1 MKQCTNKGMGYL
13 LKTVSIQVAELG
25 PESEIT
31 LIRLK
36 GVLDADTA
44 PDLAKVI
51 DDLLGKK
58 RYNCII
64 DLGGVEY
71 ISSNGWAVFAGC
83 LKEIRQNDGDLK
95 LVQMLPDIYEVFEL
109 LEFHRIFRTY
119 SSVEEAMKDFL
130 AARNS

>member
-1 MKQCTNKGMGYL
+1 MRDL
-13 LKTVSIQVAELG
+13 LRTVSIQVVELG
-25 PESEIT
+25 PQSEIT

-58 RYNCII
+58 RYNFII
-64 DLGGVEY
+64 DLEGVEY
-71 ISSNGWAVFAGC
+71 ISSNGWAVFASC
-83 LKEIRQNDGDLK
+83 LKQIRQNGGDLK
-95 LVQMLPDIYEVFEL
+95 LVQILPDIYKVFEL

-119 SSVEEAMKDFL
+119 SSVEEAMRDFL
-130 AARNS
+130 VARKS